1 MDKEYN
7 PDIMTLTD
15 EEGNEFSFELLDSI
29 ETDTGRY
36 IALLPIYENPQD
48 MLEDSGELVVLKSI
62 EENGEEY
69 FEEIEDDDEYESI
82 VEIFIDRLQDLF
94 EIDEK

>member
-36 IALLPIYENPQD
+36 LALLPIYDDPQE
-48 MLEDSGELVVLKSI
+48 MLDDSGELVVLKSV

-69 FEEIEDDDEYESI
+69 FEEIEDDDEYESV
-82 VEIFIDRLQDLF
+82 VEIFVDRLQDLF
-94 EIDEK
+94 EIDEE